1 MEVVIDTP
9 SGQVKGTRDASGVE
23 SYRGIPYAAPPTG
36 PLRFRAPEPPAR
48 WAGIRD
54 ATTAGPSPVQSSS
67 NMFAGGLPGN
77 TIREVSEDCLTV
89 DIWTPSGSRGDRLPV
104 IVWVCGGAYLTGG
117 SAVETYDGAALA
129 ACGAVVVSV
138 NYRMG
143 ALGFLWVE
151 GGEANCALR
160 DQMAALRWTAEHAA
174 AFGGDP
180 GNITVLGESA
190 GAGSILH
197 FLPTAARAG
206 LVQRAIIQSPG
217 VEHTQT
223 PADAERVKAAVMD
236 AANVRSDA
244 ALFELTWERVLAAQE
259 SALPGLMASVGSM
272 PFHPVIDGDIVVAK
286 PGVAWD
292 PEGVEVLISW
302 TAEEMRLYP
311 DRKADDPD
319 RLRRRVRGLIEKRT
333 GSDPGDAAADRL
345 LAFYA
350 GAGSGPD
357 IWAAVQTDALMRL
370 PARRVAR
377 LAAGHAGHAVHAVH
391 ADHADHAVHAVHV
404 AQFDWGAT
412 GGDWRRGAFHAIDLP
427 FTFGTLDRCG
437 WLEFLGADGPSDRG
451 AHAVADAHMG
461 AWTAFARTGDPG
473 WGRFPE
479 QVMHFD
485 TEPSVRP
492 DSLAD
497 AATAWDGLWSADGP
511 PM

>member
-1 MEVVIDTP
+1 MF
-9 SGQVKGTRDASGVE
+9 SG
-23 SYRGIPYAAPPTG
+23 GI
-36 PLRFRAPEPPAR
+36 
-48 WAGIRD
+48 
-54 ATTAGPSPVQSSS
+54 
-67 NMFAGGLPGN
+67 PGN
-77 TIREVSEDCLTV
+77 TVQTVSEDCLTV
-89 DIWTPSGSRGDRLPV
+89 DVWTPGTGDGGRRPV
-104 IVWVCGGAYLTGG
+104 IVWICGGAFLTGG

-129 ACGAVVVSV
+129 AHGVVVVSV

-151 GGEANCALR
+151 GGDSNCGLR
-160 DQMAALRWTAEHAA
+160 DQMAALKWAGQNAE

-180 GNITVLGESA
+180 DNITVLGESA

-206 LVQRAIIQSPG
+206 LVRRAIIQSPG
-217 VEHTQT
+217 VEHTQS
-223 PADAERVKAAVMD
+223 PEHAARVKAAVMD
-236 AANVRSDA
+236 AAGVTSDGELA
-244 ALFELTWERVLAAQE
+244 ARPWEDVLAFQE
-259 SALPGLMASVGSM
+259 SALLGLMANVGSM
-272 PFHPVIDGDIVVAK
+272 PFHPVVDGDVVPAR
-286 PGVAWD
+286 PGMEWDVA
-292 PEGVEVLISW
+292 GVDVLIGW

-311 DRKADDPD
+311 DRKADDQE
-319 RLRRRVRGLIEKRT
+319 RLRRRVRGMIEKRT

-345 LAFYA
+345 LDFYRD
-350 GAGSGPD
+350 AGSGPE
-357 IWAAVQTDALMRL
+357 IWAAIQTDALMRL
-370 PARRVAR
+370 PTRRIALMANVEP
-377 LAAGHAGHAVHAVH
+377 
-391 ADHADHAVHAVHV
+391 HV

-427 FTFGTLDRCG
+427 FTFGTLDRGG
-437 WLEFLGADGPSDRG
+437 WLEFLGADGPTDRG
-451 AHAVADAHMG
+451 AHALAEAHMQ

-497 AATAWDGLWSADGP
+497 AAAAWDGLWSADGP